1 MSFSERVGTCE
12 VHQASRRVPAKEDAV
27 IFTKRYHYTEDEL
40 FRWALDDLV
49 IDLRC
54 AIRDGLTEYAAKV
67 REETRRGRTHERQ
80 DEARANYVG
89 CARRAYITHWQ

>member
-1 MSFSERVGTCE
+1 MTY
-12 VHQASRRVPAKEDAV
+12 
-27 IFTKRYHYTEDEL
+27 IKRYHYTEDEL

-67 REETRRGRTHERQ
+67 DEEIWRMIGTVAPAQ
-80 DEARANYVG
+80 PS
-89 CARRAYITHWQ
+89 IPKP